1 MAEGPLRP
9 CGRTSFLQKK
19 KCSRSRGLQNWKVCM
34 RAGRLA
40 DEADLL
46 SQEVIRRVDDL
57 SPSRKC
63 RSGILVT
70 SVLACRQGSP
80 FQR

>member
-1 MAEGPLRP
+1 MVGGPLRP
-9 CGRTSFLQKK
+9 CGQTSFLQKK
-19 KCSRSRGLQNWKVCM
+19 KCSRSRGLQNWEFCM
-34 RAGRLA
+34 QGGRLA

-46 SQEVIRRVDDL
+46 SQEVIRRVEDL

-63 RSGILVT
+63 RSGIFVT
-70 SVLACRQGSP
+70 SVLACQQGSP